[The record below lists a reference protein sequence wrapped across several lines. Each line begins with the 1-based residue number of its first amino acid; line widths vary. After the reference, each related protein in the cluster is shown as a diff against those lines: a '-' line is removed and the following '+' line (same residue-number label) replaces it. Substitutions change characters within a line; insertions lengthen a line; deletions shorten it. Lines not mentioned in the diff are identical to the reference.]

1 MLMRTSLRISLAL
14 LIALAL
20 STSAS
25 AQTTSGSAPTTHD
38 RVSLSASVGPSFASL
53 GTTFAATTSLEFNL
67 TDRAAIV
74 GEFGML
80 PRATFSDAA
89 EIAPPLVGTDARRVN
104 AYHWNGNLKVRPFDL
119 GNASPYLTAGL
130 GSFTADA
137 VADTRT
143 LAGVTVQDRRRASD
157 LATNVGAGLLYRI
170 NDWLGVNADYR
181 TFFVY
186 RDADTPRVHRFTTGL
201 ALSLK

>member
-1 MLMRTSLRISLAL
+1 
-14 LIALAL
+14 
-20 STSAS
+20 
-25 AQTTSGSAPTTHD
+25 
-38 RVSLSASVGPSFASL
+38 VSLNASVGPSFASL
-53 GTTFAATTSLEFNL
+53 GTTFAATTGLEFNV
-67 TDRAAIV
+67 TDRTAIV

-80 PRATFSDAA
+80 PRATFGDAA

-104 AYHWNGNLKVRPFDL
+104 AYHWNGNVKVRPFDL

-137 VADTRT
+137 VSDTRT
-143 LAGVTVQDRRRASD
+143 LGGVTVQDRRRASD
-157 LATNVGAGLLYRI
+157 FATNVGAGVLYRF

-186 RDADTPRVHRFTTGL
+186 RNEDTPRVHRFTTGL
-201 ALSLK
+201 SLSLK

>member
-1 MLMRTSLRISLAL
+1 MLMRTYLRISLAL

-25 AQTTSGSAPTTHD
+25 AQTTAGTAHD
-38 RVSLSASVGPSFASL
+38 RFSLNAAVGPSFASL
-53 GTTFAATTSLEFNL
+53 GTTFAATTGLEFNL

-80 PRATFSDAA
+80 PRATFDNAA

-104 AYHWNGNLKVRPFDL
+104 AYHWNGNVKVRPFDL

-143 LAGVTVQDRRRASD
+143 LDGVTVQDRRRASD
-157 LATNVGAGLLYRI
+157 FATNVGAGILYRV

-181 TFFVY
+181 AFFVY

>member
-1 MLMRTSLRISLAL
+1 MRTSLRISLAL
-14 LIALAL
+14 LFALAL
-20 STSAS
+20 STAVS
-25 AQTTSGSAPTTHD
+25 AQTTYD
-38 RVSLSASVGPSFASL
+38 RVSLNASVGPSFASL
-53 GTTFAATTSLEFNL
+53 GTTFSATTGLEFNV

-80 PRATFSDAA
+80 PRATFDNAA

-104 AYHWNGNLKVRPFDL
+104 AYHWNGNVKFRPFDL

-143 LAGVTVQDRRRASD
+143 LGGVTVQDRRRASD
-157 LATNVGAGLLYRI
+157 FATNVGAGVLYRV

-181 TFFVY
+181 AFFVY